1 MVAHSIGVIAIQ
13 AGAGSRVITTQ
24 PAEARNALSAIEA
37 ISRETLA
44 SVRRTFGATATRAG
58 VAVEVRWRG
67 QRRPLPADI
76 DLSAFRIIQ
85 EAVTVVRGH

>member
-1 MVAHSIGVIAIQ
+1 M
-13 AGAGSRVITTQ
+13 
-24 PAEARNALSAIEA
+24 
-37 ISRETLA
+37 
-44 SVRRTFGATATRAG
+44 RRTFGATATRAG